1 MSRPNPKWSTAFN
14 RFGLGARGRDPV
26 PNADPREALES
37 ELDAA
42 DAGALLKPDLPTT
55 AQAIATFHEFN
66 DRPKPTLSI
75 SATSSPVAGGP
86 PPSSS
91 PMAMS
96 PSPMAMAAAPI
107 PAPTPTPAPPNPV
120 AETFQAE
127 TRARVEAATAAKVGY
142 VERLVA
148 FWSNHFCIAANK
160 NQQVRIISG
169 AFEREAIRPY
179 VLGRFADMARAVES
193 HPAML
198 MYLDQA
204 QSVGP
209 NSRAGQNGKRGLNEN
224 LAREIMELHTLGV
237 DGGYSQTDVT
247 EFARMLTGWTVVGKE
262 GKLGTP
268 GTFVF
273 NANAHE
279 PGPRMLLGR
288 AYGQPGVAQG
298 QAALDDLARHP
309 STARHIAHKFA
320 RAFVADNPPPG
331 LVKRLTDVFVKTDGD
346 LGALAHALIADD
358 EAWSAPP
365 TKLRDPWQMVM
376 ASYRA
381 LGLDTSK
388 PGQAHHA
395 LNQLGQPLWTPG
407 GPNGFPDASDAWLSP
422 EGMKMRVEIAI
433 GFAQQAKTAPPP
445 PELLPRVLPDA
456 SQDTR
461 DAVLRSE
468 TSQQAYTMMLLAPEF
483 QRR

>member
-1 MSRPNPKWSTAFN
+1 MSRPPPKWSTAYN
-14 RFGLGARGRDPV
+14 RFGFGARGHDSP
-26 PNADPREALES
+26 PYGDAREALES
-37 ELDAA
+37 ELAA
-42 DAGALLKPDLPTT
+42 PDAGALLKPDLPTA
-55 AQAIATFHEFN
+55 AQAMATFYEYN
-66 DRPKPTLSI
+66 DRPKPAPTP
-75 SATSSPVAGGP
+75 SPA
-86 PPSSS
+86 
-91 PMAMS
+91 AS
-96 PSPMAMAAAPI
+96 PSPTATPGGIAIVSPPQPSPNAT
-107 PAPTPTPAPPNPV
+107 PAPTPSPTFAPPNPI

-148 FWSNHFCIAANK
+148 FWSNHFCVAANK
-160 NQQVRIISG
+160 SGQVRILCG

-198 MYLDQA
+198 MFLDQA

-247 EFARMLTGWTVVGKE
+247 EFARMLTGWTVAGKE

-288 AYGQPGVAQG
+288 EYGEPGVAQG

-309 STARHIAHKFA
+309 ATARHIARKFA
-320 RAFVADNPPPG
+320 RAFVADTPSPN
-331 LVKRLTDVFVKTDGD
+331 LVKRLTDVLVSTEGD

-358 EAWSAPP
+358 EAWAAPP
-365 TKLRDPWQMVM
+365 AKLRDPWQMTM

-381 LGLDTSK
+381 LGLDATK
-388 PGQAHHA
+388 PGPVNHA

-407 GPNGFPDASDAWLSP
+407 GPNGFPDASDAWLSA
-422 EGMKMRVEIAI
+422 EGIKMRVEIAT
-433 GFAQQAKTAPPP
+433 GFARQAKDAPPP
-445 PELLPRVLPDA
+445 PELFARVLPDA
-456 SQDTR
+456 SSDTR
-461 DAVLRSE
+461 DAVLRCE
-468 TSQQAYTMMLLAPEF
+468 TPQQAYAMLLLAPEF